1 MTSEKDKKIPR
12 PPVVVV
18 MGHIDHGKSK
28 LLDYIRKNNVVEKAA
43 SSEPRS
49 KFIDVEEREAGGITQ
64 HIGAYEAEVKCDTDH
79 PHKTRKITFLDTP
92 GHEAFSKM
100 RTRGAKIADVAIL
113 VIAADEG
120 IKPQTMEAY
129 NAIKKS
135 DIPFV
140 IAFNKM
146 DKSNADPEK
155 AKGQLAEQQIFVEGY
170 GGTIPHANIS
180 ATTGQ
185 GIDDLLDLALL
196 MTDME
201 NLTADPTENAS
212 GVVIESH
219 LDPKRGVSATLLI
232 QNGTM
237 KTGMCVV
244 SGNAKAPIRIFEDF
258 QGKPLKEASF
268 SSPVKIIG
276 FNALPEVGEKFETFE
291 TKKEAELCVKS
302 QLHEKRLTQIDQTEK
317 DTGKIIIPLVI
328 KADTSGSAEAL
339 EKEISELSDEQIII
353 NILRNDVGNIKE
365 DDVKLV
371 SGAKNP
377 VILGF
382 NVEIEATAKELI
394 ERFKIDFYLSNI
406 IYKISEWLEEKIKE
420 KKAMMPREEIWGKVR
435 ILKTFSKEKNKQVL
449 GGEVISGKIIEGKI
463 FKIKRRESEIGEGKI
478 LELQQN
484 KVRTKEVNEG
494 NQFGAM
500 TESKIE
506 INKGDE
512 LEIIEKIK

>member
-1 MTSEKDKKIPR
+1 MTNEKNEKKPR

-28 LLDYIRKNNVVEKAA
+28 LLDYIRKTNIVEG
-43 SSEPRS
+43 
-49 KFIDVEEREAGGITQ
+49 EAGGITQ
-64 HIGAYEAEVKCDTDH
+64 HIGAYEAEVKCDTNH

-129 NAIKKS
+129 NAIKKT

-146 DKSNADPEK
+146 DKPNADPEK
-155 AKGQLAEQQIFVEGY
+155 VKGQLAEQQIFAEGY
-170 GGTIPHANIS
+170 GGNIPHANIS
-180 ATTGQ
+180 ATTGK
-185 GIDDLLDLALL
+185 GVADLLDLVLL
-196 MTDME
+196 LTDME
-201 NLTADPTENAS
+201 NLTADPTRNAS

-232 QNGTM
+232 QDGTI
-237 KTGMCVV
+237 KTGMFVI
-244 SGNAKAPIRIFEDF
+244 SGNTIAPVRIFEDF
-258 QGKPLKEASF
+258 QGKSLKEASF
-268 SSPVKIIG
+268 SSPIKIIG
-276 FNALPEVGEKFETFE
+276 FNTLPEVGEKFETFK
-291 TKKEAELCVKS
+291 TKKEAESCVKS
-302 QLHEKRLTQIDQTEK
+302 QLQEKKHVQIAQTKE
-317 DTGKIIIPLVI
+317 DENKIIIPLVI

-339 EKEISELSDEQIII
+339 EKEISKLSDEQIVI
-353 NILRNDVGNIKE
+353 NILRSDVGNIKE

-382 NVEIEATAKELI
+382 NVETETVAKELI
-394 ERFKIDFYLSNI
+394 EKYKIDFFLSDI
-406 IYKISEWLEEKIKE
+406 IYKISEWLGKKIEE
-420 KKAMMPREEIWGKVR
+420 KKAMIPREEIWGKVK

-463 FKIKRRESEIGEGKI
+463 FKIKRREADIGEGKI
-478 LELQQN
+478 MELQQN
-484 KVRTKEVNEG
+484 KTRIKKVNEG

-500 TESKIE
+500 AESKIE
-506 INKGDE
+506 IIKGDE